1 MNDMSQLRVLQ
12 FAFFA
17 LSCLGLAQPQLKADV
32 LNGGFETGD
41 FTGWTLSGN
50 TDGMGVE
57 TGTIIFS
64 DFHPHSGSFFA
75 VLGPV
80 GSDGFLSQTL
90 STVAG
95 GSYLISLS
103 VASDGQTPNDFSVSF
118 DGRQLFW
125 ATDLPQADYITLSLN
140 GTATTS
146 STDLSIAFRN
156 DPGYLAL
163 DDVSVSQIPEPAT
176 LLLLSMLIVVPLRR
190 PLSRLLVNLKNEKFG
205 QFRKSIFF
213 PEMYS

>member
-1 MNDMSQLRVLQ
+1 MLRLRVSQ
-12 FAFFA
+12 FAFLA
-17 LSCLGLAQPQLKADV
+17 VSCLGLAQPQLKAAV

-50 TDGMGVE
+50 TDGIGVE
-57 TGTIIFS
+57 TGLITFS

-75 VLGPV
+75 VLGSV

-118 DGRQLFW
+118 DGQELYS
-125 ATDLPQADYITLSLN
+125 ATDLPQSDYITLSLN
-140 GTATTS
+140 GTAATD
-146 STDLSIAFRN
+146 STNLSIAFRN

-163 DDVSVSQIPEPAT
+163 DDVSVSQTPEPPT
-176 LLLLSMLIVVPLRR
+176 MLLLFSMLIVVPLRR
-190 PLSRLLVNLKNEKFG
+190 LAQKLKVWRVPKVDILS
-205 QFRKSIFF
+205 
-213 PEMYS
+213 